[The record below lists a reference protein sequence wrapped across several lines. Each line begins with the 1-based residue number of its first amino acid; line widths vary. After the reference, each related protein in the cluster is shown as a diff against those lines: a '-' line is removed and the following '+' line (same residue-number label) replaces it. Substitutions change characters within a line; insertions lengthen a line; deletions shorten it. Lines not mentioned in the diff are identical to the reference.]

1 MKVIVEY
8 HGMFRSKA
16 GRADDEVEVPEG
28 STVGEL
34 MEKIEPR
41 LARCRG
47 LMFVGSQQANDG
59 TVSKNGDVVILIS
72 PIAGG

>member
-8 HGMFRSKA
+8 HGMFRSMA

-28 STVGEL
+28 CTVGEL

-47 LMFVGSQQANDG
+47 LMFVDSQQANDA
-59 TVSKNGDVVILIS
+59 TVLKNGNVLVMLS